1 MGSEQASERLS
12 STLDKKNV
20 KNHVIFDI
28 LFLFLRFFTNNKN
41 KRGIYGDVD

>member
-1 MGSEQASERLS
+1 MSFLE
-12 STLDKKNV
+12 KKNV

-41 KRGIYGDVD
+41 KRGIYGDVDREDQGI